1 MGEYNSIPETIMEF
15 PPATPVVLSKR
26 NLAAILL
33 TTCLSSFATPYI
45 SSGVQI
51 ALPVIAAEY
60 GISATLIGWVP
71 TAFLIPYAIF
81 LLPFGKIA
89 DTWGRR
95 RIFLGGTTT
104 MAAGIAIAG
113 LAPDFWFILAGMAV
127 AGFGSAMTFATSV
140 PLLTTNYPLRE
151 RGKVIGINTAV
162 VYIGLSSGPFI
173 GGILT
178 DAFGWRALYLVAVPA
193 ALAALAAGVLFVP
206 RDAGL
211 KQDQR
216 LRFDAAGTAVY
227 AAGLLLL
234 ILGASRL
241 PEFWA
246 VVLVIA
252 GTAGI
257 AGFLMWEGR
266 VANPIFP
273 VRTFVGNR
281 PFTYSNIAALIN
293 YSSTY
298 AITFLLS
305 MYLYYIQGFSTAA
318 AGTVLVAQPVMMA
331 VMTPIAGRLSDRIEP
346 RLLATA
352 GMAIVAAGL
361 FALAFVGWDTPV
373 AAIVGVLLFLG
384 FGYGVFSSPN
394 MNSIMSSVADSR
406 AGIASATAGTM
417 RVLGQIASMAIAMTA
432 FSVVI
437 GTVVISPEVADE
449 LLRAISASFVVFGC
463 LCTAGIWF
471 SYARGDLRAKG

>member
-1 MGEYNSIPETIMEF
+1 MSETTMESPRT
-15 PPATPVVLSKR
+15 PPVLSR
-26 NLAAILL
+26 RCLAAILL

-45 SSGVQI
+45 SSGVQL
-51 ALPVIAAEY
+51 ALPVITAEY
-60 GISATLIGWVP
+60 GVSATLIGWVP
-71 TAFLIPYAIF
+71 TAFLLPYAIF

-95 RIFLGGTTT
+95 RIFLGGTAT
-104 MAAGIAIAG
+104 MTGGILIAG
-113 LAPDFWFILAGMAV
+113 MAPGFWFILLGMAI

-162 VYIGLSSGPFI
+162 VYIGLSSGPFV

-178 DAFGWRALYLVAVPA
+178 DAFGWRALYLVAVPV
-193 ALAALAAGVLFVP
+193 ALAALAAGALFVP
-206 RDAGL
+206 RDPGL
-211 KQDQR
+211 KHEQG
-216 LRFDAAGTAVY
+216 LGFDAAGTAIY
-227 AAGLLLL
+227 AGGLILL
-234 ILGASRL
+234 IIGASRL
-241 PEFWA
+241 PELWA
-246 VVLVIA
+246 AVLVVT
-252 GTAGI
+252 GTAGMT
-257 AGFLMWEGR
+257 GFLAWEGR
-266 VANPIFP
+266 CANPIFP
-273 VRTFVGNR
+273 IRTFVGNR

-305 MYLYYIQGFSTAA
+305 MYLYYIQGFPPAV

-331 VMTPIAGRLSDRIEP
+331 ITTPLAGRLSDRIEP

-352 GMAIVAAGL
+352 GMTIVAAGL
-361 FALAFVGWDTPV
+361 FALAFVGWDTPM
-373 AAIVGVLLFLG
+373 AAVVGILLFLG

-432 FSVVI
+432 FSVII
-437 GTVVISPEVADE
+437 GTVVISQEVADE

-463 LCTAGIWF
+463 LCTVGIWF
-471 SYARGDLRAKG
+471 SYARGNLRSNE